1 MSQDQ
6 FEFIVDPAEPVI
18 DVRRVVN
25 APRALVWDCYTK
37 LEHLRRWKTPK
48 GCEMVDAEIDMR
60 KGTVW
65 RVRYRRPDGAEFGFH
80 GEIRDAVAPERF
92 TRTFV
97 MDGSP
102 DEAIETVVLSDASA
116 GKTLIST
123 KTVYATMAVRDRM
136 VQFGGEM
143 GAKGGFEALDAVLE
157 SLTSS

>member
-18 DVRRVVN
+18 SVRRVVN

-80 GEIRDAVAPERF
+80 GEIREAVASERF

-102 DEAIETVVLSDASA
+102 DEALETVVLSDASA

-123 KTVYATMAVRDRM
+123 KTVYATIAVRDRM

-157 SLTSS
+157 SLMSS